1 MKQLNRWK
9 PPPDKK
15 NSPPDVRSIGGGL
28 KRQFTKPVDC
38 QNLEESI
45 PSIDSICQNEH
56 PFLPHYG
63 KNRTHSDTPSIPH
76 YTTQFQQN
84 QRTTAALDLLRQ
96 ADLRLA
102 NLQ

>member
-1 MKQLNRWK
+1 VKQFYKGR
-9 PPPDKK
+9 PPPGKK
-15 NSPPDVRSIGGGL
+15 NDLAVEAARPGS
-28 KRQFTKPVDC
+28 RQFTRLVDC
-38 QNLEESI
+38 QYNRNDISK
-45 PSIDSICQNEH
+45 DQHCQTFDNVVK
-56 PFLPHYG
+56 PF
-63 KNRTHSDTPSIPH
+63 TTPSIPH